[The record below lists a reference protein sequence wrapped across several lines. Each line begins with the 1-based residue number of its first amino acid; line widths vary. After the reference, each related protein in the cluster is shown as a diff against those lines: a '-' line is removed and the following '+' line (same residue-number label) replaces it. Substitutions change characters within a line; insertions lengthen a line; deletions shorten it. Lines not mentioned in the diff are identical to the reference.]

1 MNRFKFMV
9 RLTGPEWVK
18 FRNEHLYLDKNGVMH
33 VPTGWTER
41 HVRVVT
47 LQNMDVHE
55 IEYDGPLTRQ
65 AFELLEL
72 VVEYVVL
79 GEGDP
84 LGS

>member
-47 LQNMDVHE
+47 LHNMDVYE
-55 IEYDGPLTRQ
+55 IEYDGPLTGH
-65 AFELLEL
+65 ALELLEEL
-72 VVEYVVL
+72 VEYPVL
-79 GEGDP
+79 GENDP
-84 LGS
+84 FGS